1 MFIISIIEA
10 IGSITSI
17 YIIRFGLGAYTSTA
31 SGSDTDL
38 DSDSSNIVAGE
49 V

>member
-17 YIIRFGLGAYTSTA
+17 YVIRSSSNVYTSTA
-31 SGSDTDL
+31 SGSDTGL
-38 DSDSSNIVAGE
+38 SSSSSDIVTKK